1 MVSIAA
7 AWQTGALAQTPAA
20 RWPDKPVKLIVSIA
34 AGSVTDIVMRYAAN
48 ELAPRLGQQF
58 VIENKGGASGI
69 LAAQSCAT
77 APPDGYTLCVVYHST
92 LSYNPLLFNKLPYDA
107 DKDFSPVTRLFFLVE
122 GMAVSNAS
130 GVRSVA
136 DLARKAKADSSGL
149 NFGTLGQGSFPELV
163 LKWLNNQWGADIAA
177 VPYRGG
183 GPIAQALAAGDLQ
196 VGNMGLGNFAPLA
209 QAGQLKLIAVMS
221 PKRSALIPDVPTF
234 AEAGL
239 GDFPARGW
247 WGLVAPAGVPR
258 AIIDKANAEFV
269 KLFNEPKFGA
279 FLEAQ
284 ATVAATTT
292 PDEFAAFVAQDREIA
307 AGLIKLAN
315 TPRADF
321 KPD

>member
-1 MVSIAA
+1 MIKHQERFRRRARHIALSCAIAA
-7 AWQTGALAQTPAA
+7 AGTSGALAQTPATN
-20 RWPDKPVKLIVSIA
+20 WPDKPVKLIVSIA

-48 ELAPRLGQQF
+48 ELGHRLGQQF

-69 LAAQSCAT
+69 LAAQSCAA
-77 APPDGYTLCVVYHST
+77 APPDGYTFCVVYHST

-107 DKDFSPVTRLFFLVE
+107 DKNFSLITRLFFLVE

-136 DLARKAKADSSGL
+136 ELEQKAKADSSRF

-163 LKWLNNQWGADIAA
+163 LKWLNNKWRTDIAA
-177 VPYRGG
+177 VPFRGG

-196 VGNMGLGNFAPLA
+196 IGNMGLGNFASLA
-209 QAGQLKLIAVMS
+209 QSGQLKLITVMS
-221 PKRSALIPDVPTF
+221 PKRSALVPDVPTF

-247 WGLVAPAGVPR
+247 WGLVAPAGTPR

-269 KLFNEPKFGA
+269 
-279 FLEAQ
+279 
-284 ATVAATTT
+284 
-292 PDEFAAFVAQDREIA
+292 
-307 AGLIKLAN
+307 
-315 TPRADF
+315 
-321 KPD
+321 